1 LIVFLQNISRDD
13 LPREFIQLVQASFHV
28 MHEDDSIFKRHHS
41 DTMERIGLSDAAI
54 L

>member
-1 LIVFLQNISRDD
+1 VFLQNISRDD

-41 DTMERIGLSDAAI
+41 VRRHLRPEELTP
-54 L
+54 